1 MNGAVSIRA
10 GRALTGAPVVALA
23 FVATLALAAIAV
35 RYGLVTDDTLRLWAG
50 ASSAADG
57 QVPIGRIVAG
67 YPTLPFLATTL
78 LAFITP
84 AGTPAPALIAAGIY
98 SIIVAFCFLSF
109 CRVGFH
115 YLAAGVA
122 TLLIAFH
129 PALLRGAIGG
139 PSDMFLAVFL
149 LMLCLALFDLRARSG
164 TSEVMTVGLA
174 LMGLAFAHP
183 VGAAIAFGVVPFL
196 TFAVRPSLAALSAP
210 NVIIALVF
218 PTLFMVS
225 AFAYVSW
232 VFPGDGWTFFAS
244 PAESLSLWRAA
255 LARDFGNGLFG
266 VPAIDAT
273 VATIIAIAIG
283 APVAVAMLFRVRRRR
298 RLVMPAAVFLGGVI
312 AATAICVAS
321 GFFGDPS
328 AMVVA
333 APVLAACIL
342 IRVPEASQRVIVVI
356 AWLALGWLGG
366 FVGLSLFDP
375 IALSQLH
382 IAFTQG
388 ASERLDAIAVGGAA
402 AASEGVLADI
412 DNAPA
417 FVLGHGGAHGLLGP
431 ESEPF
436 VLAMLFA
443 RVDSPFVAVPDPR
456 SATGAQDRLN
466 RAFPSLFRDG
476 LTGYRI
482 IYQNNT
488 WRLFAKANKNSI
500 SRK

>member
-1 MNGAVSIRA
+1 MNGTASFGA
-10 GRALTGAPVVALA
+10 QRALAATPVAALA

-78 LAFITP
+78 VAFITP
-84 AGTPAPALIAAGIY
+84 AGTPAPALIAAGLY
-98 SIIVAFCFLSF
+98 SIFVAFCLLSF
-109 CRVGFH
+109 RRCGFH
-115 YLAAGVA
+115 YLAAAVA
-122 TLLIAFH
+122 TLLIACH
-129 PALLRGAIGG
+129 PALLHAAIGG
-139 PSDMFLAVFL
+139 PSEMFLAVFL

-164 TSEVMTVGLA
+164 TSEVMAVGLA

-183 VGAAIAFGVVPFL
+183 VGAAVAFGVVPFL

-210 NVIIALVF
+210 NIIIALIF
-218 PTLFMVS
+218 PTLFMVC

-232 VFPGDGWTFFAS
+232 VFPGDGWTFFSS

-255 LARDFGNGLFG
+255 LARNFGNGLFR
-266 VPAIDAT
+266 VTAIDASLG
-273 VATIIAIAIG
+273 IILAIAIG
-283 APVAVAMLFRVRRRR
+283 APVAVAMMIRVRRRR
-298 RLVMPAAVFLGGVI
+298 ALIMPAAVFLGAIV
-312 AATAICVAS
+312 AATAISVAS
-321 GFFGDPS
+321 GFFGDPT
-328 AMVVA
+328 AIVVA

-342 IRVPEASQRVIVVI
+342 MRVPEARQRAVIVI
-356 AWLALGWLGG
+356 GWLVVGWLGG
-366 FVGLSLFDP
+366 LVGLSLFDP
-375 IALSQLH
+375 IALDRLQ

-388 ASERLDAIAVGGAA
+388 ASERLDAIALGGAA
-402 AASEGVLADI
+402 APREGVLADT

-443 RVDSPFVAVPDPR
+443 RIDSPFIAVPDPR
-456 SATGAQDRLN
+456 SATGAHDRLD

-488 WRLFAKANKNSI
+488 WRLFGKAS
-500 SRK
+500 

>member
-1 MNGAVSIRA
+1 MNGTATIRA
-10 GRALTGAPVVALA
+10 ERALAVTPVAALA
-23 FVATLALAAIAV
+23 FVAILALAAIAV
-35 RYGLVTDDTLRLWAG
+35 RCGLVTDDTLRLWAG

-84 AGTPAPALIAAGIY
+84 AGTPAPALIAAGLY

-109 CRVGFH
+109 RRSGFH
-115 YLAAGVA
+115 YLAAAVA
-122 TLLIAFH
+122 TVLIACH
-129 PALLRGAIGG
+129 PALLRAAIGG
-139 PSDMFLAVFL
+139 PSNMFLAVFL

-164 TSEVMTVGLA
+164 TSEVMAVGLA

-196 TFAVRPSLAALSAP
+196 TFAVRPSLAARSAP
-210 NVIIALVF
+210 NVIIALLF

-255 LARDFGNGLFG
+255 LARNFGNGLIG
-266 VPAIDAT
+266 VPAIDAS
-273 VATIIAIAIG
+273 VAMIAIIAIS
-283 APVAVAMLFRVRRRR
+283 APVAVAIMIRVRRRA
-298 RLVMPAAVFLGGVI
+298 LIMPVAVFLGAVI
-312 AATAICVAS
+312 AATAISVAS
-321 GFFGDPS
+321 GFFGDPT
-328 AMVVA
+328 ALVVA

-342 IRVPEASQRVIVVI
+342 MRVPEARQRALVVT

-375 IALSQLH
+375 IALNRLQ

-402 AASEGVLADI
+402 AASEGVLADT

-436 VLAMLFA
+436 VLAMLFD
-443 RVDSPFVAVPDPR
+443 RIDSPFIAVPDPR
-456 SATGAQDRLN
+456 SATGAHDRLD
-466 RAFPSLFRDG
+466 RAFPLLFRDG

-488 WRLFAKANKNSI
+488 WRLFAKANENSI